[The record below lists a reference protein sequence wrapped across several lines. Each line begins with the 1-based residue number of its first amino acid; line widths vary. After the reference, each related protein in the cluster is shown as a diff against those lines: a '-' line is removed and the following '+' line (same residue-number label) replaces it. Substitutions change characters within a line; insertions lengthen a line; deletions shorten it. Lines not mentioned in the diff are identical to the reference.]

1 MEITRYS
8 NEKVCSLQSTFY
20 LQSAVCSPQS
30 DWSSVHIFEQL
41 NFIFKSV
48 DLGPLEVILPKHLQ
62 LMRIYP
68 YFNLHHLKLQQ
79 SNC

>member
-1 MEITRYS
+1 MKKS
-8 NEKVCSLQSTFY
+8 VVCSLHFIFSLRFAARSLTGHLSIY
-20 LQSAVCSPQS
+20 LSNDLS
-30 DWSSVHIFEQL
+30 EL